1 MGFQKIELDMQ
12 EYHQYPFHIS
22 AIIFHTGS
30 TMSFC
35 QDFLGAPMKFDFQWI
50 CDKITK
56 WFTTHFS

>member
-1 MGFQKIELDMQ
+1 MGFRKIELDMQ

-35 QDFLGAPMKFDFQWI
+35 QDFLGAPMKFDLHV
-50 CDKITK
+50 CNN
-56 WFTTHFS
+56 THAFSMDL

>member
-30 TMSFC
+30 TMIFC
-35 QDFLGAPMKFDFQWI
+35 QEFLEAPMKFDLHV
-50 CDKITK
+50 CNNTDA
-56 WFTTHFS
+56 FSMDL